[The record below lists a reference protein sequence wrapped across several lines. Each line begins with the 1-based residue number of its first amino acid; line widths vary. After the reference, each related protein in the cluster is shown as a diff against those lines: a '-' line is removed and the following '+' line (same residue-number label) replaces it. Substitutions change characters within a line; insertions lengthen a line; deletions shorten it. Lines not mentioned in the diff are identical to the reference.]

1 MNMMKSRTA
10 IYIALEGK
18 DIKSYYHG
26 WAVAL
31 ENFEKMDKENVRR
44 RRAA

>member
-1 MNMMKSRTA
+1 MMRSRTA
-10 IYIALEGK
+10 IYIALEHK

-26 WAVAL
+26 WAIAL
-31 ENFEKMDKENVRR
+31 ENFEKMDRETSQR

>member
-10 IYIALEGK
+10 IYVALEGK
-18 DIKSYYHG
+18 EIKSYYNG

-31 ENFEKMDKENVRR
+31 ENFEKMDREGNRR